1 MQAKKLAEEV
11 AELFRNVLRLHI
23 KMARTRSSK
32 SAASSSASG
41 SSGSSGSAATGSG
54 ALASESEEETLEA
67 AELTDYGPRELSYWI
82 AHAFTVGFSGRA
94 RDVRR
99 TRADGCLGMGFF
111 AWLHAWCVP
120 LLALFSTDDG

>member
-1 MQAKKLAEEV
+1 VQAKKLAEEV

-82 AHAFTVGFSGRA
+82 AHAFTVGFLCSTCVNVCA
-94 RDVRR
+94 RRCMKY
-99 TRADGCLGMGFF
+99 G
-111 AWLHAWCVP
+111 P
-120 LLALFSTDDG
+120 